1 MFSVALRM
9 LGSRAAAE
17 DLVHDVFLEAW
28 RASSSFDPRRGT
40 LRTWLMV
47 RLRSRAL
54 DRLRSVGLT
63 RRVDTGGEQ
72 LPEPKT
78 APAEDPELSPD
89 RHAVRGVVAEL
100 PSPQRQVI
108 ELAYFSG
115 LSASEIADRIGV
127 PIGTVKSRT
136 AKALASLRT
145 EVAMGGA
152 A

>member
-1 MFSVALRM
+1 
-9 LGSRAAAE
+9 
-17 DLVHDVFLEAW
+17 
-28 RASSSFDPRRGT
+28 
-40 LRTWLMV
+40 
-47 RLRSRAL
+47 
-54 DRLRSVGLT
+54 
-63 RRVDTGGEQ
+63 
-72 LPEPKT
+72 
-78 APAEDPELSPD
+78 
-89 RHAVRGVVAEL
+89 
-100 PSPQRQVI
+100 VI